1 MSTICRHLIYE
12 EMELYLKL
20 SYLNDFGFCPL
31 SIYYRQLYGSLSEM
45 LYYGSPQLD
54 GKAVH
59 EAIDEKRY
67 STHKNILQ
75 DLEVY
80 SDEYRLCGK
89 IDIFDTNKG
98 LLTERKK
105 KISVLYDRNIFQLY
119 GQCICLRE
127 MGYTVK
133 QLRFYSS
140 DDNKVYPIA
149 LPEEDVEMFNKF
161 KKTLDS
167 MQNFD
172 LNSFCPT
179 DKNRCKNCIY
189 NDFCDRPLAPK
200 SYNGGF

>member
-1 MSTICRHLIYE
+1 
-12 EMELYLKL
+12 
-20 SYLNDFGFCPL
+20 
-31 SIYYRQLYGSLSEM
+31 
-45 LYYGSPQLD
+45 
-54 GKAVH
+54 
-59 EAIDEKRY
+59 
-67 STHKNILQ
+67 
-75 DLEVY
+75 
-80 SDEYRLCGK
+80 
-89 IDIFDTNKG
+89 
-98 LLTERKK
+98 
-105 KISVLYDRNIFQLY
+105 
-119 GQCICLRE
+119 

-189 NDFCDRPLAPK
+189 NDFCDRPLASK